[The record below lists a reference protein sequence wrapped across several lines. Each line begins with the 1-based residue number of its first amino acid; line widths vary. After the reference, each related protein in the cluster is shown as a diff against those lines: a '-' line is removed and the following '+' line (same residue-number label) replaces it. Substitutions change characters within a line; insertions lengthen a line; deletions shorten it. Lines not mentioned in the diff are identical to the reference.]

1 MFLYGRLFLRMFD
14 PYPNEKKKDALVFKL
29 TQFVFPCLEF
39 YTFNDNYEIYFS
51 LYKEV
56 VTQ

>member
-1 MFLYGRLFLRMFD
+1 MADCFSECLIHIQM
-14 PYPNEKKKDALVFKL
+14 KKKDALVFKL